1 MFESSEV
8 AEKRQILKLLLQNPT
23 VKEKK
28 LGFSYWAP
36 LTGRCSNLFGGVDI
50 IKYLDILLDMLR
62 LVLPSKKYMKEFTA
76 YIRELYKR
84 KEISKKEFNDKIKRN
99 KDINAFLKRLKDDR
113 NGINLEKNKIA
124 YTIYWLVN
132 GKKYIGTLRLNKRLN
147 KKLRIRG
154 GHIGYVI
161 RPSERKKGYGAK
173 ILRLGLLK
181 AKTKGLKKVLIDCR
195 ENNIASKKI
204 IEANGGVFIK
214 KKRVKGEPASLHYYI
229 NVK

>member
-1 MFESSEV
+1 
-8 AEKRQILKLLLQNPT
+8 
-23 VKEKK
+23 
-28 LGFSYWAP
+28 
-36 LTGRCSNLFGGVDI
+36 
-50 IKYLDILLDMLR
+50 MLR

-214 KKRVKGEPASLHYYI
+214 KKRVKGE
-229 NVK
+229 